1 MKSTELREKSDADL
15 AELETQIREQL
26 LQLNVAKATQ
36 RANNVAHFSSLRRD
50 IARIKTIQSERKRGI
65 TTKAAEETQS

>member
-26 LQLNVAKATQ
+26 LQLHVAKATQ

-50 IARIKTIQSERKRGI
+50 IARIKTIQGERKRGI

>member
-1 MKSTELREKSDADL
+1 MNSTEIREKSDSEL

-26 LQLNVAKATQ
+26 LQLHVAKATQ
-36 RANNVAHFSSLRRD
+36 RANNVAHFKGLRRD

-65 TTKAAEETQS
+65 TSALAEEKKS

>member
-15 AELETQIREQL
+15 AELETQLREQL
-26 LQLNVAKATQ
+26 LQLHVAKATQ

-50 IARIKTIQSERKRGI
+50 IARIKTIQGERKRGI
-65 TTKAAEETQS
+65 TSKAAEETQS

>member
-26 LQLNVAKATQ
+26 LQLHVAKATQ

-50 IARIKTIQSERKRGI
+50 IARIKTIQGERRRGI
-65 TTKAAEETQS
+65 TNKAAEETQS